1 MSGILVNV
9 FSIIR
14 HQILEAYSG
23 WAATSIA
30 TAPPEKHVIQ

>member
-9 FSIIR
+9 FSTMR

-23 WAATSIA
+23 WAAISIA
-30 TAPPEKHVIQ
+30 TAPPGQHA

>member
-9 FSIIR
+9 FSKMT
-14 HQILEAYSG
+14 HQILEEYSG

-30 TAPPEKHVIQ
+30 TAPPGQHASN